1 MKTTIDLTQFIIFLI
16 KLMQNKK
23 IIKIVLKQLK
33 VLMVKII
40 FIIGVS
46 EEDRLKKSKL
56 DENKFCGTKHW
67 ETNYNSVI
75 KDPYA

>member
-1 MKTTIDLTQFIIFLI
+1 
-16 KLMQNKK
+16 MQNKK

>member
-16 KLMQNKK
+16 KLMQSKK

>member
-16 KLMQNKK
+16 KLMQSKK

-40 FIIGVS
+40 FIKGVS